1 MLPDFEDPRVAKH
14 DDQQFEFAITDLL
27 GRVTQ
32 DTKFATGMV
41 RAYSMMIIETRI
53 TANAL
58 HISHVYEAMLKR
70 VGGKKLKRFS
80 TNEKHYIYRA
90 RKKLKQATKAQVDT
104 MEISRLA
111 DTQSESDQPSAP
123 PPSGA

>member
-1 MLPDFEDPRVAKH
+1 MLPDFEDPRVEKPS
-14 DDQQFEFAITDLL
+14 DRQFEFAITDLL
-27 GRVTQ
+27 GKVTQ
-32 DTKFATGMV
+32 GTKFATGMV

-58 HISHVYEAMLKR
+58 HISHAYEAMLKR
-70 VGGKKLKRFS
+70 VGGKNLRRFS

-90 RKKLKQATKAQVDT
+90 LHKLQQAKNAQVDT

-111 DTQSESDQPSAP
+111 DTQSENHQPSAP
-123 PPSGA
+123 PSGA